1 MNKQGI
7 KCMNILEGDWKEDFN
22 IEEVH
27 PDLRK
32 QGSIVVTHPKCR
44 LIMKSREE
52 QKGQQE
58 GSDLAVWARDLNTH
72 SSITLLSN
80 SCSSWDS

>member
-7 KCMNILEGDWKEDFN
+7 KCMNILEGGWKEDFN

-44 LIMKSREE
+44 LIIKSREE
-52 QKGQQE
+52 QTGQQE
-58 GSDLAVWARDLNTH
+58 GNDLAVWVRDLNTH
-72 SSITLLSN
+72 SSITLLTN